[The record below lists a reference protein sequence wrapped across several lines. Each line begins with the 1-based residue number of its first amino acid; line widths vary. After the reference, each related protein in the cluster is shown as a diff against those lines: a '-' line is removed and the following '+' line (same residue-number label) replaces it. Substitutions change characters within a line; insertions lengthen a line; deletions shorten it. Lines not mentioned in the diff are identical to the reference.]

1 MINSYFTYHHLLLLD
16 LLDKTVLVIA
26 DLLSFFGVCVCS
38 ANSWK
43 RSFYMAC
50 TRLAFGK
57 FKIICQDLSENSLS
71 PIGDTKRAVPEN
83 GEYPSLWLFKRGEW
97 STNYHL
103 IINIDQ
109 LINNWWSNDD
119 QLSTINYETSGDSW
133 SYPKRGGWC
142 QTDQVSNLEIPDF
155 QRKTIETYAQFS
167 ALIQKRMRGIC
178 IPLPN
183 ISG

>member
-1 MINSYFTYHHLLLLD
+1 MYQSIVLGLPSGFCTNLARWTSHLLVELCNAADAWSSRHSDAVARQDAGCTLLF
-16 LLDKTVLVIA
+16 LRLIQWNSPKNHVF
-26 DLLSFFGVCVCS
+26 SFDQNRQVRGK
-38 ANSWK
+38 SW
-43 RSFYMAC
+43 S
-50 TRLAFGK
+50 
-57 FKIICQDLSENSLS
+57 
-71 PIGDTKRAVPEN
+71 
-83 GEYPSLWLFKRGEW
+83 
-97 STNYHL
+97 STL
-103 IINIDQ
+103 I
-109 LINNWWSNDD
+109 NWWSNDD

>member
-1 MINSYFTYHHLLLLD
+1 MINSYFTYYHLLLLD

-26 DLLSFFGVCVCS
+26 DLLYFFGVCV
-38 ANSWK
+38 
-43 RSFYMAC
+43 
-50 TRLAFGK
+50 G
-57 FKIICQDLSENSLS
+57 
-71 PIGDTKRAVPEN
+71 VPQTHEN
-83 GEYPSLWLFKRGEW
+83 GHFTWPVHGWLLENLRSSVRTYQKTRSRRLVTLKGLCLKMGNNPVYDFSNGE
-97 STNYHL
+97 N
-103 IINIDQ
+103 DQ
-109 LINNWWSNDD
+109 LIIIWSSTLINWWSNDD